1 LIIEGGGVFI
11 DSGNNFSNITIISG
25 KIVQNIAEGK
35 FFKKKKII
43 KIFKRYIKLFKF

>member
-1 LIIEGGGVFI
+1 LFIEGGGVFI

-35 FFKKKKII
+35 FLIKKKNNKNIQEINKII
-43 KIFKRYIKLFKF
+43 